1 MKSWK
6 TDLIL
11 SPSDQPIGL
20 NDALFTIGSCFA
32 ETMGKYFADNKFNT
46 AINPF
51 GTVYNPI
58 SIHQLLRYAIKNE
71 LPAEHDYLIQQEIHY
86 HYQFHSSFSSLEKS
100 TLSKNIYAAIQAAH
114 QFITTCN
121 YLIITYGSAFI
132 YRKNDTNEW
141 VSNCHKMPPSN
152 FSKELL
158 TIAEMQHS
166 FADILQKLKTLN
178 PSLKIIL
185 TVSPVRHL
193 NDTLELNAVSKS
205 SLRLLCHEL
214 VKEYDVDYFPA
225 YEIMMDDL
233 RDYRFYKPDRI
244 HPTEEAEEY
253 IWNKFAEKYFNE
265 EAKHFIIKWKE
276 IKAALLHRTAFVTSK
291 SHQLLLKSTLKK
303 LEEAN
308 LHADVTHEM
317 ELVRSQLIA

>member
-11 SPSDQPIGL
+11 SPANQTIGL

-32 ETMGKYFADNKFNT
+32 ETMGKNFAENKFKT
-46 AINPF
+46 EINPF

-58 SIHQLLRYAIKNE
+58 SIHQLITYATKNE
-71 LPAEHDYLIQQEIHY
+71 LPAENDYLTQQEIHY

-114 QFITTCN
+114 QFIKTSS

-132 YRKNDTNEW
+132 YRRNDTNEW

-158 TIAEMQHS
+158 TVEEIQHS
-166 FADILQKLKTLN
+166 FAAIVQRLRSLN

-185 TVSPVRHL
+185 SVSPVRHL

-205 SLRLLCHEL
+205 TLRLLCHQL
-214 VKEYDVDYFPA
+214 VKEYGVDYFPA

-265 EAKHFIIKWKE
+265 EAKHFILKWKE
-276 IKAALLHRTAFVTSK
+276 IKAALSHRTAFVTSK
-291 SHQLLLKSTLKK
+291 SHQLFLKATLKK
-303 LEEAN
+303 LEDASI
-308 LHADVTHEM
+308 HVDVTDEM
-317 ELVRSQLIA
+317 KLVRSQLIH

>member
-166 FADILQKLKTLN
+166 FADILQKLKTL
-178 PSLKIIL
+178 
-185 TVSPVRHL
+185 
-193 NDTLELNAVSKS
+193 
-205 SLRLLCHEL
+205 
-214 VKEYDVDYFPA
+214 
-225 YEIMMDDL
+225 
-233 RDYRFYKPDRI
+233 
-244 HPTEEAEEY
+244 PT
-253 IWNKFAEKYFNE
+253 
-265 EAKHFIIKWKE
+265 
-276 IKAALLHRTAFVTSK
+276 
-291 SHQLLLKSTLKK
+291 
-303 LEEAN
+303 
-308 LHADVTHEM
+308 
-317 ELVRSQLIA
+317 QLIRG